1 MTDEEFWQALRDM
14 PEPTP
19 VDYRIYYNEQGELL
33 FYSMEDVPGTY
44 LTIDAETFS
53 RSATNVVVQDG
64 RLFEIINTTTAK
76 LEHSSTGTP
85 CDPDDVSIVVPETQ
99 EHQRWSKQRHGLK
112 SN

>member
-1 MTDEEFWQALRDM
+1 MTDEEFWQVLRDM
-14 PEPTP
+14 PEPKP

-64 RLFEIINTTTAK
+64 QLFEIINTTTAK
-76 LEHSSTGTP
+76 LEHSAQVHLVTP
-85 CDPDDVSIVVPETQ
+85 MMSA
-99 EHQRWSKQRHGLK
+99 L
-112 SN
+112 

>member
-14 PEPTP
+14 PEPKP
-19 VDYRIYYNEQGELL
+19 VDYRLYHNDQGEPL

-44 LTIDAETFS
+44 LTVDADTFA

-64 RLFEIINTTTAK
+64 RLFEIVNTTTAK
-76 LEHSSTGTP
+76 LQPSDTGTP
-85 CDPDDVSIVVPETQ
+85 CDPNDVSIVVPETH

-112 SN
+112 PN